1 MNCFQTLLSNST
13 CAASTRRI
21 WAISATLKRPTRW
34 RGGGKRITLTLL
46 PQLCRPQRPFQLNHH
61 LTRGTLEARGSGRCA
76 RHAKRQATP
85 GCRRRN
91 CIVGS
96 VLTSRPRNSCR
107 KLQLDVRLEVREVLD
122 VLLEVWVEVQ
132 SEAPLCSTSLHTF
145 LLTCLIPA

>member
-1 MNCFQTLLSNST
+1 MQRVMVGLIARGQVREQRTSRKGTLS
-13 CAASTRRI
+13 
-21 WAISATLKRPTRW
+21 
-34 RGGGKRITLTLL
+34 L
-46 PQLCRPQRPFQLNHH
+46 PHH
-61 LTRGTLEARGSGRCA
+61 LSANLRQNRHFTGGTLEARGSGRRA
-76 RHAKRQATP
+76 RHAKMQATP

-107 KLQLDVRLEVREVLD
+107 KLQLDVRLEVRQVLD
-122 VLLEVWVEVQ
+122 VLLAVWVEVQ